1 MFGLETFHIVFIAVL
16 LVVALLVRF
25 FMNRTMDE
33 ARKNG
38 VVDNGLGFDDIRSV
52 DDGASDRAN
61 PCHPINN

>member
-1 MFGLETFHIVFIAVL
+1 MFGLETFHIVFIVVL
-16 LVVALLVRF
+16 LAVALVVRF
-25 FMNRTMDE
+25 LMNRAMDE

-38 VVDNGLGFDDIRSV
+38 ITDYGLEFDRSSPI